1 MEGQDHP
8 AFEALKAWRLERS
21 RADGVPAYV
30 VAKNDTLLAIAAAL
44 PTTEDELLAI
54 TGVGP
59 KKVELYGDE
68 ILACLD
74 GLSPPL

>member
-1 MEGQDHP
+1 M
-8 AFEALKAWRLERS
+8 
-21 RADGVPAYV
+21 PAYV
-30 VAKNDTLLAIAAAL
+30 VANNDTLLAIAAAL
-44 PTTEDELLAI
+44 PKTEDELLAI

-74 GLSPPL
+74 GLSPPR